1 MKGIII
7 DDEQNVGVY
16 LQGVIE
22 RNTPIQ
28 IADVFTNPF
37 EGFFKI
43 ADLKPD
49 IVFLDI
55 SMPQISGIELAK
67 QIIETYPFCDILFI
81 TAHSEYHDMARQ
93 LNSVGYIIKP
103 ATDEKI
109 QQFYN
114 AYRKDLENLHNH
126 ISRMEDPAPQQGR
139 KIFVS
144 KEDEVEVIDIEE
156 IYYLESNRNIVNI
169 ITKKEVYSSRK
180 TITYYEKALSNFNFF
195 RCHRGYIVNIHVV
208 ESISKSG
215 LSTYDL
221 KLRDIEK
228 TICVSRDKH
237 KMLLEILKRIN
248 S

>member
-1 MKGIII
+1 MKGIIV
-7 DDEQNVGVY
+7 DDEQNVGIY
-16 LQGVIE
+16 LQKVIE
-22 RNTPIQ
+22 KNTPIQ
-28 IADVFTNPF
+28 IVDLYTNPF

-43 ADLKPD
+43 VDLKPD

-81 TAHSEYHDMARQ
+81 TAHTEYYDAAKQ

-109 QQFYN
+109 KQFYN
-114 AYRKDLENLHNH
+114 AYNKDLAKLHNQV
-126 ISRMEDPAPQQGR
+126 SKMEDLTPQQGR

-144 KEDEVEVIDIEE
+144 KEGGVKVIDIED
-156 IYYLESNRNIVNI
+156 IYYLESDRNIVRI
-169 ITKKEVYSSRK
+169 ITKDDVYHARK
-180 TITYYEKALSNFNFF
+180 TLTYYEKTLSNFDFF
-195 RCHRGYIVNIHVV
+195 RCHRGYIVNIHAV
-208 ESISKSG
+208 ESITRSG

-221 KLRDIEK
+221 KFKDIEK
-228 TICVSRDKH
+228 IICVSRDKY
-237 KMLLEILKRIN
+237 KTLREILRKIN

>member
-7 DDEQNVGVY
+7 DDEQNVGGY
-16 LQGVIE
+16 LQRVVE
-22 RNTPIQ
+22 KNTPIQ
-28 IADVFTNPF
+28 IVGLFTNPF

-43 ADLKPD
+43 ADIKPD

-67 QIIETYPFCDILFI
+67 QIIETYPFCDILFV
-81 TAHSEYHDMARQ
+81 TAYSEYHDMARQ

-114 AYRKDLENLHNH
+114 TYQKDLENLHYQIFN
-126 ISRMEDPAPQQGR
+126 MEDLSPQQGR

-144 KEDEVEVIDIEE
+144 KEDEVKVIDIEE
-156 IYYLESNRNIVNI
+156 IYYLESSRNTVNI
-169 ITKKEVYSSRK
+169 ITIDDIYFSRK
-180 TITYYEKALSNFNFF
+180 TLTYYEKTFSNFNFF
-195 RCHRGYIVNIHVV
+195 RCHRGYIVNISKIK
-208 ESISKSG
+208 SISKSG

-221 KLRDIEK
+221 KLKDIEK
-228 TICVSRDKH
+228 TICVSRGKY
-237 KMLLEILKRIN
+237 KTLREILRKIN